1 MSIQILLADDYEMV
15 RQGLKALLE
24 REGFKVVG
32 EASDGYQAI
41 RLVEEMTP
49 DLAVLDLAMPLMNGI
64 SVAKAI
70 QHSGLRTR
78 VIALTI
84 HTEIPYVL
92 EALQAG
98 IKGYVLKNCAA
109 EELVHAIREV
119 LRGSTYLSSDISDV
133 VVNAYLHGIEP
144 GAELLSPREIQV
156 LQLVAEGKS
165 TKEAASLLEISVKTA
180 ESHRTHLM
188 EKLEIH
194 ETASLV
200 RYAVRHG
207 LIDP

>member
-200 RYAVRHG
+200 RYAVRRG

>member
-15 RQGLKALLE
+15 RQGLKAILE

-64 SVAKAI
+64 SVAKAL
-70 QHSGLRTR
+70 QHNGSQIR

-84 HTEIPYVL
+84 HTEVPYVL

-98 IKGYVLKNCAA
+98 IKGYVLKSCAA

-133 VVNAYLHGIEP
+133 VVDAYLHRIEP
-144 GAELLSPREIQV
+144 RTELLSPREIQI

-200 RYAVRHG
+200 RYAVRRG

>member
-32 EASDGYQAI
+32 EASDGYQAL

>member
-15 RQGLKALLE
+15 RQGLKAILE

-49 DLAVLDLAMPLMNGI
+49 DVAVLDLAMPLMNGI

-70 QHSGLRTR
+70 QHNGSHTR

-84 HTEIPYVL
+84 HTEVPYVL

-98 IKGYVLKNCAA
+98 IKGYVLKSCAA

-119 LRGSTYLSSDISDV
+119 LRGSTYLSSDISDL
-133 VVNAYLHGIEP
+133 VVNAYLHRIEP
-144 GAELLSPREIQV
+144 RTELLSPREIQI

-188 EKLEIH
+188 DKLEIH

-200 RYAVRHG
+200 RYAVRRG